1 MQERIEK
8 RMRREKTPE
17 QALVTLMR
25 LCSRAEKSSG
35 DAVRLL
41 THWGIAPADR
51 EPLLQQLTD
60 EGFIDDRRYAAAFVR
75 EKIRLSGWGV
85 HKIRAALAA
94 KRIERV
100 LIDEA
105 LQQFDS
111 AEQGARLEE
120 MLKRKARTT
129 KADTPF
135 QLKGKLVRY
144 GQSQGY
150 DFDRIME
157 AVEKLERESE
167 LFSI

>member
-17 QALVTLMR
+17 QALAALMR

-41 THWGIAPADR
+41 TRWGIAPADQ
-51 EPLLQQLTD
+51 EPLLRRLTG
-60 EGFIDDRRYAAAFVR
+60 ERFIDDRRYAAAFVR
-75 EKIRLSGWGV
+75 EKIRLSGWGI

-94 KRIERV
+94 KRIDRT

-105 LQQFDS
+105 LRQLNP
-111 AEQGARLEE
+111 AEQGTRLEE
-120 MLKRKARTT
+120 LLKRKARTT
-129 KADTPF
+129 KANTPF

-150 DFDRIME
+150 DFDTVME
-157 AVEKLERESE
+157 AVGRLKIED
-167 LFSI
+167 

>member
-1 MQERIEK
+1 MQERVEQK
-8 RMRREKTPE
+8 MRREKTPE
-17 QALVTLMR
+17 QALAALMR

-41 THWGIAPADR
+41 TRWGIAPADQ
-51 EPLLQQLTD
+51 ESVLQRLTG
-60 EGFIDDRRYAAAFVR
+60 ERFIDDRRYAAAFVR

-94 KRIERV
+94 KRIDRT

-105 LQQFDS
+105 LRQLDP
-111 AEQGARLEE
+111 AEQKSRLAEL
-120 MLKRKARTT
+120 LKRKMRTT

-144 GQSQGY
+144 GQSLGY
-150 DFDRIME
+150 DFDTVME
-157 AVEKLERESE
+157 AVERLK
-167 LFSI
+167 IKN